1 MPNGKQ
7 PFIQDCWSKETEK
20 PNVEFKV
27 NKPEFKSID
36 TNRYRCCYE
45 VTQYFIEKRQTI
57 AAIKKQTT

>member
-1 MPNGKQ
+1 MSNGKQ
-7 PFIQDCWSKETEK
+7 PFIQDCWCKGIEK

-36 TNRYRCCYE
+36 TNRCCYD

-57 AAIKKQTT
+57 TAIKKQIT